1 MARGTRKKRRRTRTG
16 LWLIVGVFV
25 SGFMLHSLGI
35 LARPVRLINQYNV
48 NYVIVD
54 LNKGKYRVS
63 PIVATNPDHCE
74 DFTSMVNRTKPYAAI
89 CGTYYDPD
97 YKPLGDILING
108 KLVNRGCQ
116 RQAIGFTADGKIKF
130 LERKGKSRINWS
142 GCLSG
147 IACGPRLVRGRCK
160 DINVKRD
167 GFGSK
172 ATTNEAF
179 RCAVGAKKDGK
190 LILCV
195 IKNSVTLNTAAEIMI
210 ELGAVDA
217 INLDGGS
224 MCALYEN
231 GKYHARP
238 VHAVSNIL
246 AVYKRK

>member
-1 MARGTRKKRRRTRTG
+1 MARGAKRRRRRTRSG
-16 LWLIVGVFV
+16 LWLIVAVFV
-25 SGFMLHSLGI
+25 SGFMAHALGI
-35 LARPVRLINQYNV
+35 FARPAGLIHQYNV
-48 NYVIVD
+48 NYLIVD
-54 LNKGKYRVS
+54 LHRYRVS
-63 PIVATNPDHCE
+63 PIVATNPDHSE
-74 DFTSMVNRTKPYAAI
+74 DFTSMVRRTKPYAAI
-89 CGTYYDPD
+89 CGTYYDPH

-116 RQAIGFTADGKIKF
+116 RQAIGFTSDGKIKF
-130 LERKGKSRINWS
+130 LERKGRSRINWS

-147 IACGPRLVRGRCK
+147 MACGPRLVRGGRK

-172 ATTNEAF
+172 AATNEAF
-179 RCAVGAKKDGK
+179 RCAVGARKDGK

-195 IKNSVTLNTAAEIMI
+195 IKNSVTLSTTADIMI
-210 ELGAVDA
+210 ELGAVNA

-238 VHAVSNIL
+238 VHSVSNIL